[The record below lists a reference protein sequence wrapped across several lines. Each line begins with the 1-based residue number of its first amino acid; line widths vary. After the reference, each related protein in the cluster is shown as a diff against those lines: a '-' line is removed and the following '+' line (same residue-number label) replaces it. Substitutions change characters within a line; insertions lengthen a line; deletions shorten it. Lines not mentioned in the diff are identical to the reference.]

1 MKYTHLLLSG
11 GLFAF
16 VMVGNVAA
24 QQGEN
29 LLKFGDFENVKVDLK
44 QPPMNNWAGTFY
56 VHQKDGE
63 ALRTKMMPLVTR
75 QISEDNPASGT
86 RCAVLITPLTVN
98 EFRDAK
104 GKPEVSNRINQ
115 SVTVPETTEPVKYQL
130 TFKSRGKYENT
141 PGLNSLRAFVMFY
154 NNTERSQG
162 KQLGEVVE
170 VGFPL
175 KPDWQS
181 NSINFVAPAGT
192 RLMFISMALYGC
204 GQVFMDDVELKQLQ

>member
-16 VMVGNVAA
+16 VIVGNVAA
-24 QQGEN
+24 QQVEN

-44 QPPMNNWAGTFY
+44 QLPMNNWAGTFY

-63 ALRTKMMPLVTR
+63 ALRTKMTPLVTR

-86 RCAVLITPLTVN
+86 RCVVLITPLTVN

-104 GKPEVSNRINQ
+104 GKPEISNRINQ
-115 SVTVPETTEPVKYQL
+115 SIIVPETTEPVKYQL

-141 PGLNSLRAFVMFY
+141 PGLNSLRAFVMCY

-162 KQLGEVVE
+162 KQLGDVE

-175 KPDWQS
+175 KPDWQN
-181 NSINFVAPAGT
+181 NSTNFVAPAGT
-192 RLMFISMALYGC
+192 RLIFISLALYGC
-204 GQVFMDDVELKQLQ
+204 GQVFLDDVELKQLQ

>member
-16 VMVGNVAA
+16 VIVGNVAA
-24 QQGEN
+24 QQVEN

-44 QPPMNNWAGTFY
+44 QLPMNNWAGTFY

-63 ALRTKMMPLVTR
+63 ALRTKMTPLVTR

-86 RCAVLITPLTVN
+86 RCVVLITPLTVN

-104 GKPEVSNRINQ
+104 GKPEISNRINQ
-115 SVTVPETTEPVKYQL
+115 SIIVPETTGPVKYQL
-130 TFKSRGKYENT
+130 TFKSRGKYENS
-141 PGLNSLRAFVMFY
+141 PGLNSLRAFVMCY

-162 KQLGEVVE
+162 KQLGDVE

-175 KPDWQS
+175 KPDWQN
-181 NSINFVAPAGT
+181 NSTNFVAPAGT
-192 RLMFISMALYGC
+192 RLIFISLALYGC
-204 GQVFMDDVELKQLQ
+204 GQVFLDDVELKQLQ